1 MVSRS
6 EAGGGKPPAAGVISG
21 SVIAKRPDLRGMKG
35 HTVRVPRALD
45 IASAEGAIR
54 IGYRLQSL
62 HTRDGFMGT
71 CARIR

>member
-54 IGYRLQSL
+54 VWV
-62 HTRDGFMGT
+62 DPWW
-71 CARIR
+71 